1 MLTRSRVLA
10 IDDYLHCAPPATW
23 LPTWLAGRTAAT
35 CGPTPVAKAPR
46 VLRRI
51 LGALGSVGDDAVAP
65 GSFDALVHL
74 APVDRPIDAAP
85 ARAALEALVL
95 GGALLD
101 VAFARGLVVRP
112 WRRTA
117 VFDATAARLEA
128 WGRLGVAQLEQWV
141 CDDARGMVLTLGTRV
156 AAVP

>member
-10 IDDYLHCAPPATW
+10 IDDYLPCASPATW
-23 LPTWLAGRTAAT
+23 LPGWLDGRAAAT
-35 CGPTPVAKAPR
+35 CGPTPPEKGPR

-51 LGALGSVGDDAVAP
+51 LGALRRVDDEGIAAGSL
-65 GSFDALVHL
+65 DALVHL
-74 APVDRPIDAAP
+74 GPLDPPLDATH
-85 ARAALEALVL
+85 ARVALDALAL
-95 GGALLD
+95 GGAVLD

-128 WGRLGVAQLEQWV
+128 WGRLGVARLEQWV
-141 CDDARGMVLTLGTRV
+141 CDDARGMVLTFGTRL
-156 AAVP
+156 ADVP